1 MSVAAGGP
9 AAPSSVHSH
18 RRSPRPCPPCKGGP
32 RHMGLPEGEGLHW
45 GSRGSWGLEE
55 LEAGNGTGGVNGK
68 GVPGEAPLRR
78 GRGRY
83 CLPHPLAPLSLPGDP
98 GPQDL
103 AICPALLSPPRP
115 RSPQPWLLPAPTFA
129 PSGVLLA
136 LRINSRSK
144 SASRS
149 CPSVLQSSLPTAWLW
164 PSPCGPDHTPLTLG
178 LSFPPRDLPRKSL
191 SLALHDPLR
200 GGQGAASV
208 CSRWGGSK
216 AGSSPFAAL
225 PQFTAAL
232 TSPQSLQAAASG
244 LEPITP
250 STLDSCPL
258 TPSLEARGPGELCA
272 RRVFEGVGS
281 GPQTGRRSG
290 TQRTER
296 KVATLSAPPTLGW
309 TDWAG

>member
-200 GGQGAASV
+200 GGQGA
-208 CSRWGGSK
+208 R
-216 AGSSPFAAL
+216 
-225 PQFTAAL
+225 
-232 TSPQSLQAAASG
+232 
-244 LEPITP
+244 
-250 STLDSCPL
+250 
-258 TPSLEARGPGELCA
+258 
-272 RRVFEGVGS
+272 
-281 GPQTGRRSG
+281 
-290 TQRTER
+290 
-296 KVATLSAPPTLGW
+296 
-309 TDWAG
+309 